1 MCLCIK
7 KDSVPLIAQKDIIC
21 YKAVFPTQT
30 KRRKFLF
37 WKYDI
42 VKCKS
47 VVRLHE
53 YTCNILN
60 KPIHIKSKPFN
71 LEYVVIN
78 EGYHVCLTR
87 DKALSYIAHD
97 NEIIVKCIIPKGT
110 KYYVDSE
117 NTLAVASNI
126 IITSKCVKSV

>member
-1 MCLCIK
+1 MCLFIK

-21 YKAVFPTQT
+21 YKAVIPTQT
-30 KRRKFLF
+30 RRHKFLF

-47 VVRLHE
+47 VIRFHE
-53 YTCNILN
+53 YTCNVLN
-60 KPIHIKSKPFN
+60 KPIYIKPEPFN
-71 LEYVVIN
+71 LEYTAIN

-87 DKALSYIAHD
+87 DKALCYLVHN
-97 NEIIVKCIIPKGT
+97 NEIIVECIIPKGT
-110 KYYVDSE
+110 KYYINPE

-126 IITSKCVKSV
+126 IITSKCIKSE

>member
-1 MCLCIK
+1 MCLSIK

-21 YKAVFPTQT
+21 YKAVIPTQT
-30 KRRKFLF
+30 RRHKFLF

-53 YTCNILN
+53 YTCNVLN
-60 KPIHIKSKPFN
+60 KPIHIKLKYFN
-71 LEYVVIN
+71 SEYVIID
-78 EGYHVCLTR
+78 EGYHVCLTH
-87 DKALSYIAHD
+87 DKALCYLVD
-97 NEIIVKCIIPKGT
+97 NKETIVECIIPKGT
-110 KYYVDSE
+110 KYYVNSK

-126 IITSKCVKSV
+126 IITSKCVK